1 MNTLLHFN
9 IIFSSPVR
17 DVDTSIQGTLHGSK
31 DSVPCGSP
39 SQTHVQE
46 GPEGAC
52 TITHVLHIVVL
63 ACNLRLT
70 FILVCQIQFSQN
82 LGKR

>member
-1 MNTLLHFN
+1 M
-9 IIFSSPVR
+9 R
-17 DVDTSIQGTLHGSK
+17 DVNTSIQGALHGSK
-31 DSVPCGSP
+31 DSVPRGGP

-63 ACNLRLT
+63 ARNLRLT
-70 FILVCQIQFSQN
+70 FVLVRQIQFSQN
-82 LGKR
+82 LGRR